1 MQTSGLITT
10 EPEMSKSIQVHD
22 DWWALFSGET
32 SKCVDVILRMRDTQR
47 THSRTEAEQWL
58 QTATLDRLDHEALA
72 IYIMPLG
79 FRSMHDFYANGRAR
93 LGEDEFRRIIGLV
106 SNYEMD
112 VTLLLAGYDKDF
124 GWAYFDGAR
133 LLVTRRLSASSF
145 TRSTHQA
152 IKQ

>member
-1 MQTSGLITT
+1 M
-10 EPEMSKSIQVHD
+10 
-22 DWWALFSGET
+22 GET

-47 THSRTEAEQWL
+47 IHSRTEAEQWL

-133 LLVTRRLSASSF
+133 LA
-145 TRSTHQA
+145 
-152 IKQ
+152 